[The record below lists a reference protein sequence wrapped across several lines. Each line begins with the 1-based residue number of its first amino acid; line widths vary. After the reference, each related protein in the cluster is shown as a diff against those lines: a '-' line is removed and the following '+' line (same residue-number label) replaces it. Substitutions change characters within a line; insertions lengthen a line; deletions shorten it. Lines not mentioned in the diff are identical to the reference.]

1 MVTPLCCS
9 GIEKIPVQKCVHRVD
24 TQCYFSYS
32 TQYTPSTEDI
42 CTENYKKKCYIEY
55 TKTSVTETV
64 EKCYHPMER
73 VCSPPKYGEVGSGAA
88 PLCTST

>member
-1 MVTPLCCS
+1 MTFFLLA

-24 TQCYFSYS
+24 KQCYFSYT
-32 TQYTPSTEDI
+32 TQYTPTTEDF
-42 CTENYKKKCYIEY
+42 CTNNYKKKCYIEY

-73 VCSPPKYGEVGSGAA
+73 VCLPPKYGEVGR
-88 PLCTST
+88 PVQ